1 MSVTGTTLITISATS
16 DPSSNNKS
24 VTFLLP
30 DLSAKLVNLSDAFL
44 SSQDTWSAQ
53 VILAAQ
59 LDSDYVSICPLHLRP
74 DYVSICQL
82 HLKPNYAS
90 ICPLHLRPER

>member
-1 MSVTGTTLITISATS
+1 MSVTGTTLSTISAKS
-16 DPSSNNKS
+16 DPSNTNKS

-30 DLSAKLVNLSDAFL
+30 DLSAKLVNLSDAYN

-59 LDSDYVSICPLHLRP
+59 LDSDYVSIC
-74 DYVSICQL
+74 QL
-82 HLKPNYAS
+82 HLKPNYVS
-90 ICPLHLRPER
+90 ILSITPEA